1 MSLINKAK
9 EVSGQAV
16 EKVNE
21 LAGDDLIAN
30 TIIRMVEKQERINEI
45 LSEKGL
51 NYRIS
56 GIEVENSLPPKAV
69 FTVTREA

>member
-30 TIIRMVEKQERINEI
+30 TIIRMVGKQERINEI

>member
-1 MSLINKAK
+1 
-9 EVSGQAV
+9 
-16 EKVNE
+16 
-21 LAGDDLIAN
+21 
-30 TIIRMVEKQERINEI
+30 MVEKQERINEI